1 MISKEKAR
9 KILMNSNED
18 FSEKD
23 LEILLEHLKKIAKVA
38 IKDFKNKINTKDSLF
53 NIWFVQLKG
62 IATYCKTIHKKYFAS
77 SLNTTKK
84 ENDPIDKKH
93 LL

>member
-38 IKDFKNKINTKDSLF
+38 IKDFKNKN
-53 NIWFVQLKG
+53 G
-62 IATYCKTIHKKYFAS
+62 
-77 SLNTTKK
+77 K
-84 ENDPIDKKH
+84 EDGKAKI
-93 LL
+93 